1 MAGSAR
7 AHRAHPP
14 KRPIYE
20 RHGVLVGYGD
30 AIQIV
35 MGYYDARPARAHA
48 WVESKVA
55 RECGLVEIWKLEEK
69 QSDVALALHAFAD
82 AMRNEVDQIIVVTND
97 SDLVPAMMM
106 IRQHTNAVLGL
117 IVPVRGGRAE

>member
-1 MAGSAR
+1 
-7 AHRAHPP
+7 
-14 KRPIYE
+14 
-20 RHGVLVGYGD
+20 
-30 AIQIV
+30 